1 MAPDVG
7 QCFLYDANHLDTCR
21 ARDLGRKPI
30 FHDELELAALA
41 DLAVQVDDRLH
52 GADQRPFPG
61 ALQPQ
66 VVDGVVQA
74 RDRPLERLDLVFYLS
89 GPVQALRH
97 PPENLH
103 GLQGVREVL
112 QDHVVQLAGYP
123 AALGL
128 PDLAQRLLD
137 PLAPGNV
144 LYDTL
149 VARDIST
156 IIVDG
161 ARVGRD
167 PHKVSVFTEHLYLEA
182 ADDAIPQRDL
192 IELLPASWLRVE
204 LVPDVGDGPEQLLG
218 RLVAQHPR
226 HCGIRRQKPAVDA
239 GLEDTFDGVLEDRT
253 VLRLG
258 LPALATY
265 LGFPELPLDSA
276 VESGQVILHE
286 VVVGAGLHGRDGGV
300 LADLAAHDDER
311 QVHQP
316 LGPEQLQGRQRT
328 EGRHGM
334 VGDDKVPTSSDER
347 SLHGR
352 RGLDPLPGRVVSTPA
367 QHPHQEQGVV
377 LGVFDEQDS
386 ERQAHS
392 GKSPA
397 RTAQATAYATARAL
411 QARVR
416 PLHHRHG
423 NLCNSHHIKR
433 HSIVTRKPGQLA

>member
-7 QCFLYDANHLDTCR
+7 QCFLDDANHLDTCR
-21 ARDLGRKPI
+21 PRDRAWKPI
-30 FHDELELAALA
+30 FNDELELAALA
-41 DLAVQVDDRLH
+41 DLAVQFDYRLR
-52 GADQRPFPG
+52 GVDQRPFPG
-61 ALQPQ
+61 TLQPQ
-66 VVDGVVQA
+66 VVDGIAQP

-89 GPVQALRH
+89 GPVRALGH

-103 GLQGVREVL
+103 RLQGVREVL
-112 QDHVVQLAGYP
+112 QDHVVQLASYP

-128 PDLAQRLLD
+128 PDLAQRLLG
-137 PLAPGNV
+137 PLTPGNV
-144 LYDTL
+144 LYGTL

-182 ADDAIPQRDL
+182 ADDAIPQREP
-192 IELLPASWLRVE
+192 IELLPAFWLCVE
-204 LVPDVGDGPEQLLG
+204 LVPDIGDGPEQLLG

-311 QVHQP
+311 QVHKP
-316 LGPEQLQGRQRT
+316 LAPEQLQGRQRT

-334 VGDDKVPTSSDER
+334 VGDDKVPTASGER
-347 SLHGR
+347 GLHGR
-352 RGLDPLPGRVVSTPA
+352 RGLDPLPGKVVSTPA
-367 QHPHQEQGVV
+367 QHPHQKQDVV
-377 LGVFDEQDS
+377 LGVLDEQDS
-386 ERQAHS
+386 ERQTHS
-392 GKSPA
+392 GKRPA
-397 RTAQATAYATARAL
+397 RTSQATADATACFL
-411 QARVR
+411 QTRVR
-416 PLHHRHG
+416 PLYHRHH
-423 NLCNSHHIKR
+423 NPCNSYRI
-433 HSIVTRKPGQLA
+433 